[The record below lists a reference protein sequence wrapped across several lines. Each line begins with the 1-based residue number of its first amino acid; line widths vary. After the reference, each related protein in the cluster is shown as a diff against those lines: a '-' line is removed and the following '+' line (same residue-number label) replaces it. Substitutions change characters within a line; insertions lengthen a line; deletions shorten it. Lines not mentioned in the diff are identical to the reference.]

1 MMIDVEISTKLHRES
16 GDLISTS
23 ISITGFLAFI
33 NEADDRI
40 DQVFDEYSLY

>member
-1 MMIDVEISTKLHRES
+1 MLKLVQKLNRES
-16 GDLISTS
+16 GDLISPS

-40 DQVFDEYSLY
+40 DQVFDEHSLY

>member
-1 MMIDVEISTKLHRES
+1 MLKLVQKLNRES

-40 DQVFDEYSLY
+40 DQIFDEHSLY